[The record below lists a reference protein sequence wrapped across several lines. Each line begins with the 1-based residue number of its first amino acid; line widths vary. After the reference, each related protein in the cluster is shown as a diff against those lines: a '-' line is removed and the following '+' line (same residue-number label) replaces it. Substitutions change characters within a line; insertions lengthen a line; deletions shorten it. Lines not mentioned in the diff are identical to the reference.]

1 MDRADFRL
9 LARIAILGLS
19 ITIGIVWIAITLGL
33 AFRIMV
39 KVAGG

>member
-9 LARIAILGLS
+9 LARVCILGLS
-19 ITIGIVWIAITLGL
+19 ITIGVVWIALTFGL
-33 AFRIMV
+33 AFRLMV